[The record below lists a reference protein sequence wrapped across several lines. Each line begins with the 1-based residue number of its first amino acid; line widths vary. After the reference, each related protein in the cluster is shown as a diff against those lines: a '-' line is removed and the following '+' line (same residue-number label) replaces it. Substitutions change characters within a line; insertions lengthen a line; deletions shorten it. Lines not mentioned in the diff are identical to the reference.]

1 MRSSTAV
8 RALAVVAGC
17 LLTAA
22 CSGGS
27 SAGASGDPSA
37 PSPVAWSVVQTLASA
52 PTGSYEKRTTE
63 KANGRDQIL
72 VSEWV
77 DYDLEKKI
85 IDRRIGLGDDP
96 STPAVEPA
104 GTRDA
109 PSLRFVL
116 QADGTTM
123 WNPAAKATCGTPW
136 VKMPADQTAGADPN
150 AAFVGVEPTLLLR
163 QVSGTPSVLGNDP
176 TETVYVV
183 GVNGVAGV
191 PTSTLQKQPQ
201 IAAELAQQSTPGTV
215 TVARDGK
222 SATLTVDVTNALTK
236 LGNTSGGTVVVSWH
250 LGPLHNTITGPG
262 SAKVAD
268 SSCMG

>member
-8 RALAVVAGC
+8 RALAVAAAC

-22 CSGGS
+22 CSSGGS
-27 SAGASGDPSA
+27 ATTGDPDA
-37 PSPVAWSVVQTLASA
+37 PAPVAWSVVQTLASA
-52 PTGSYEKRTTE
+52 STGSYEKRTTE
-63 KANGRDQIL
+63 KVDGKDQIL

-96 STPAVEPA
+96 STKVVEPT

-136 VKMPADQTAGADPN
+136 VKMPTD
-150 AAFVGVEPTLLLR
+150 L
-163 QVSGTPSVLGNDP
+163 
-176 TETVYVV
+176 
-183 GVNGVAGV
+183 
-191 PTSTLQKQPQ
+191 
-201 IAAELAQQSTPGTV
+201 TPGPTR
-215 TVARDGK
+215 TPPSPA
-222 SATLTVDVTNALTK
+222 
-236 LGNTSGGTVVVSWH
+236 
-250 LGPLHNTITGPG
+250 
-262 SAKVAD
+262 
-268 SSCMG
+268 SSRRCFSVR